1 MNRMAG
7 TVIRQMDERQRE
19 EDDKIR
25 KYEMEKEMRDRM
37 EDERRMRAVRDG
49 QNQMRGFLARQME
62 EKKHRE
68 HMEKALNDEQAVMW
82 KQDLENYEAE
92 EKRLNDKIKRI
103 NKENADF
110 LTSQAQNKGAKGKK
124 MEKQEFLI
132 NKPLL
137 KEIVGKKK
145 ETDSQQARS
154 KA

>member
-7 TVIRQMDERQRE
+7 TVIKQMDERQKE
-19 EDDKIR
+19 EDEKIR
-25 KYEMEKEMRDRM
+25 KYEMEKEMRDRL
-37 EDERRMRAVRDG
+37 EDERRMRAIKD
-49 QNQMRGFLARQME
+49 QQDQMRGFLNRQMD

-68 HMEKALNDEQAVMW
+68 RMEKALNDEQAVMW

-110 LTSQAQNKGAKGKK
+110 LISQADRKGKKGKK
-124 MEKQEFLI
+124 MERHEFLM

-137 KEIVGKKK
+137 KEIVDKRHATESEKAV
-145 ETDSQQARS
+145 SQH
-154 KA
+154 